1 MIMESILD
9 KIKRAITKIDKFLN
23 PEKYREIE
31 SYKIYEEC
39 IKNAV
44 DNYKIKMMLEKE
56 RLEYNDEIYN

>member
-1 MIMESILD
+1 MD

-56 RLEYNDEIYN
+56 RMQYNDETYN